1 MKNNE
6 KNIDVEHIC
15 CAIGDP
21 KHQYGVDKKKEWIK
35 SKLKDDNIYDDMIKN
50 QEKYISSNS
59 AKELVDFVKN
69 NY

>member
-1 MKNNE
+1 MMANNKEEIIKYINILLKN
-6 KNIDVEHIC
+6 
-15 CAIGDP
+15 
-21 KHQYGVDKKKEWIK
+21 
-35 SKLKDDNIYDDMIKN
+35 DNIYDDMIKN